1 MSTTAP
7 SNTEAFW
14 SIDLRI
20 QPSTYVYTQEIRT
33 RIASLLAL
41 WFSLEWIL
49 KVEKTNPTF
58 YREISEKIEWLRKLG
73 FPDPVKMITI
83 YPATLGYNVEE
94 NIVPKIEWLR
104 KLGFPDPVKM
114 ITIYPATLGY
124 NIKENIVPKIEW
136 LRKLGFPDPVKMIT
150 IYPAILSYNIKEN
163 IVPKIHMVDHFISEK
178 EIWRSLIA
186 SAPQLL
192 WSKQQKHWIILRGL
206 YTLDMLN
213 DETVTRYKQLNTSE
227 IESYILSILQIQN
240 DWEFSTLSAKLKV
253 KKLLSTIRKE
263 GQDWTKLSRRER
275 ILTKFSTTKIGK
287 KYATTYPKPLRK

>member
-83 YPATLGYNVEE
+83 YPATLGYNVE
-94 NIVPKIEWLR
+94 
-104 KLGFPDPVKM
+104 
-114 ITIYPATLGY
+114 
-124 NIKENIVPKIEW
+124 ENIVPKIEW

-287 KYATTYPKPLRK
+287 KYATTYPRPLRK